1 MTGIIIIYIAVPPW
15 NSNIL
20 HRHHSNT
27 HGKKFSKPQE
37 LNRWVRKQRE
47 EGYSFCMG
55 ANNASLLSQI
65 SFISQPSICFSK
77 SWRIQR
83 CKELPVHS
91 VKGQEELQPLQ
102 ARQLPRAR
110 QGSRVRSSPAVGL
123 GGLCPGQAA
132 ATSVSPA
139 PAPALLCAPSTC
151 CPCTS
156 QPGTKGRLRIHF
168 LLHQL
173 GLNKTKQ
180 KQTNTAPLN
189 A

>member
-55 ANNASLLSQI
+55 ANNAWLLSQI

-91 VKGQEELQPLQ
+91 VEGQEELQSLQ

-110 QGSRVRSSPAVGL
+110 QGSRVRWGLVGSAQDRL
-123 GGLCPGQAA
+123 QPPLCPQPLHLPCSAP
-132 ATSVSPA
+132 PA
-139 PAPALLCAPSTC
+139 PAAPAHSNLE
-151 CPCTS
+151 
-156 QPGTKGRLRIHF
+156 QKGI
-168 LLHQL
+168 
-173 GLNKTKQ
+173 
-180 KQTNTAPLN
+180 
-189 A
+189 